1 MKPRNDSESAA
12 CNDSE
17 CCREEIATASTK
29 PRNDR
34 EQTTAMTVR
43 VLFVMRVKVLSA
55 MTVSVIVRN
64 EVLSVILRL
73 RRSREDLSG
82 YNWKNVTF
90 VVRKIDDGTL

>member
-1 MKPRNDSESAA
+1 M
-12 CNDSE
+12 
-17 CCREEIATASTK
+17 I
-29 PRNDR
+29 
-34 EQTTAMTVR
+34 VR

-82 YNWKNVTF
+82 YNRKNVTF